1 MAVLT
6 LALLL
11 PWLGAAPFDDPG
23 EGQHAE
29 IAREVA
35 VSGDWLTLRLAGV
48 RYFDKPPLLYWLIAA
63 GFKGFGVSELVAR
76 FPAVLGA
83 AAAVAGTTLLGA
95 RLLGPGPG
103 ILAGAA
109 LLSCALFAAFGRYVR
124 PETLFVAAIQW
135 GFTGLLLGLG
145 GSGAARL
152 GGRLGSPSAAPHTA
166 APGQLD
172 LGGSGAAPPP
182 GPPTETQTA
191 LPRDHGSGRRSW
203 AVVGCAALGVAALA
217 KDVIGLAGPLAAI
230 ALALALAGRLR
241 PIGRWL
247 PAPGLAALLVLGL
260 GWYALASMRN
270 PGFLWYT
277 VVDNHLLN
285 AVQLR
290 RFPDEDVSL
299 SSLGCLLV
307 AGLGA
312 LPWTVT
318 AVLEVG
324 QLARRRAWRI
334 AEAIPWVALAVC
346 AVALA
351 LVFTL
356 SAFKLPHYGL
366 PAYPAIALLAA
377 RWWSRR
383 DERDRR
389 PALWHL
395 AMFALLAAVLG
406 AAALTD
412 GRAFMETIFS
422 ATDVYSRKEA
432 VATQV
437 APLPA
442 WPALRP
448 LVGRTALVFALGA
461 SSRECRGGAC
471 IFWRPA
477 RDAGSGA
484 TFRRG
489 RNQGARSGTFCLGG
503 MGNLATSDFPVEEK
517 EKPDEGEAGRPDP
530 PGHGAVPARE
540 PELEPSRP
548 TDDDAH
554 HGQGQVSHLH
564 QVGLLGVLQRMG
576 VGQEQRSRRR
586 ADEWKDE
593 SKPLVSQPSRAHEP
607 LEDAEDR
614 GQQAEEAV
622 LQHLRIPQ
630 ALPEALRAQGPA
642 LGIAAKEEKGSQP
655 HEEER
660 PVARPR
666 RVARA
671 LHHGEAAPG
680 QHEEPGDVVVVLGPE
695 AVLGGAG
702 RLSVREVRCLGEV
715 GEGRR
720 RERRPPRRE
729 AERHLRQSRAVGDL
743 VHGGRRGAQRRRQ
756 EDPTARPAHL
766 HLDEPAESERHLRVA

>member
-1 MAVLT
+1 MSILRSPVGIAGLMAVLT

-76 FPAVLGA
+76 LPAVLGA

-103 ILAGAA
+103 ILAGVA

-145 GSGAARL
+145 GSGATRL
-152 GGRLGSPSAAPHTA
+152 GGWLGSPSAAPHTA
-166 APGQLD
+166 APGPLLG

-182 GPPTETQTA
+182 GPPTET
-191 LPRDHGSGRRSW
+191 SGRGARFW

-299 SSLGCLLV
+299 SSLEFLLV

-318 AVLEVG
+318 AVIEVG

-334 AEAIPWVALAVC
+334 AEDIPWVTLAVW

-383 DERDRR
+383 DGRDRR

-461 SSRECRGGAC
+461 AALAVTAA
-471 IFWRPA
+471 WR
-477 RDAGSGA
+477 
-484 TFRRG
+484 
-489 RNQGARSGTFCLGG
+489 
-503 MGNLATSDFPVEEK
+503 
-517 EKPDEGEAGRPDP
+517 
-530 PGHGAVPARE
+530 
-540 PELEPSRP
+540 
-548 TDDDAH
+548 
-554 HGQGQVSHLH
+554 
-564 QVGLLGVLQRMG
+564 
-576 VGQEQRSRRR
+576 
-586 ADEWKDE
+586 
-593 SKPLVSQPSRAHEP
+593 
-607 LEDAEDR
+607 
-614 GQQAEEAV
+614 
-622 LQHLRIPQ
+622 
-630 ALPEALRAQGPA
+630 
-642 LGIAAKEEKGSQP
+642 
-655 HEEER
+655 
-660 PVARPR
+660 
-666 RVARA
+666 
-671 LHHGEAAPG
+671 
-680 QHEEPGDVVVVLGPE
+680 
-695 AVLGGAG
+695 AG
-702 RLSVREVRCLGEV
+702 RLAAVAVAATMLAVVPSVGQALALVSTARAVSGMAAEIRLGWQPDLVLVHEGPLENSGALELYSGVRPVLV
-715 GEGRR
+715 EGRR
-720 RERRPPRRE
+720 SVLGIGSTFPEATETFWAADRLRREWLSSRPILLVTTREPDRSLVARMPRGRVHLLASRQGRWLWSNVPPR
-729 AERHLRQSRAVGDL
+729 A
-743 VHGGRRGAQRRRQ
+743 
-756 EDPTARPAHL
+756 
-766 HLDEPAESERHLRVA
+766 

>member
-1 MAVLT
+1 MSILRSPVGIAGLMAVLT

-76 FPAVLGA
+76 LPAVLGA

-152 GGRLGSPSAAPHTA
+152 GGWLGSPSAAPHTA

-172 LGGSGAAPPP
+172 LGGSGAARLGGWLGSPSAAPHTASPGPLLGLGGSGVAPPP
-182 GPPTETQTA
+182 GPPTET
-191 LPRDHGSGRRSW
+191 SGRGARFW
-203 AVVGCAALGVAALA
+203 AVAGCAALGVAALA

-299 SSLGCLLV
+299 SSLEFLLV

-318 AVLEVG
+318 AVIEVG

-334 AEAIPWVALAVC
+334 AEDIPWVALAVW

-383 DERDRR
+383 DGRDRR

-406 AAALTD
+406 AGALTD

-461 SSRECRGGAC
+461 AALAVTAA
-471 IFWRPA
+471 WR
-477 RDAGSGA
+477 
-484 TFRRG
+484 
-489 RNQGARSGTFCLGG
+489 
-503 MGNLATSDFPVEEK
+503 
-517 EKPDEGEAGRPDP
+517 
-530 PGHGAVPARE
+530 
-540 PELEPSRP
+540 
-548 TDDDAH
+548 
-554 HGQGQVSHLH
+554 
-564 QVGLLGVLQRMG
+564 
-576 VGQEQRSRRR
+576 
-586 ADEWKDE
+586 
-593 SKPLVSQPSRAHEP
+593 
-607 LEDAEDR
+607 
-614 GQQAEEAV
+614 
-622 LQHLRIPQ
+622 
-630 ALPEALRAQGPA
+630 
-642 LGIAAKEEKGSQP
+642 
-655 HEEER
+655 
-660 PVARPR
+660 
-666 RVARA
+666 
-671 LHHGEAAPG
+671 
-680 QHEEPGDVVVVLGPE
+680 
-695 AVLGGAG
+695 AG
-702 RLSVREVRCLGEV
+702 RLAAVAVAATMLAVVPSVGQALALVSTARAVSGMAAEIRLGWQPDLVLVHEGPLENSGALELYSGVRPVLV
-715 GEGRR
+715 EGRR
-720 RERRPPRRE
+720 SVLGIGSTFPEATETFWAADRLRREWLSSRPILLVTTREPDRSLVARMPPGRVHLLASRQGRWLWSNVPPR
-729 AERHLRQSRAVGDL
+729 A
-743 VHGGRRGAQRRRQ
+743 
-756 EDPTARPAHL
+756 
-766 HLDEPAESERHLRVA
+766 

>member
-1 MAVLT
+1 MSILRSPVGIAGLMAVLT

-76 FPAVLGA
+76 LPAVLGA

-152 GGRLGSPSAAPHTA
+152 GGWLGSPSAAPHTA

-182 GPPTETQTA
+182 GPPTET
-191 LPRDHGSGRRSW
+191 SGRGARFW

-299 SSLGCLLV
+299 SSLEFLLV

-334 AEAIPWVALAVC
+334 AEDIPWVALAVW

-383 DERDRR
+383 DGRDRR

-461 SSRECRGGAC
+461 AALAVTAA
-471 IFWRPA
+471 WR
-477 RDAGSGA
+477 
-484 TFRRG
+484 
-489 RNQGARSGTFCLGG
+489 
-503 MGNLATSDFPVEEK
+503 
-517 EKPDEGEAGRPDP
+517 
-530 PGHGAVPARE
+530 
-540 PELEPSRP
+540 
-548 TDDDAH
+548 
-554 HGQGQVSHLH
+554 
-564 QVGLLGVLQRMG
+564 
-576 VGQEQRSRRR
+576 
-586 ADEWKDE
+586 
-593 SKPLVSQPSRAHEP
+593 
-607 LEDAEDR
+607 
-614 GQQAEEAV
+614 
-622 LQHLRIPQ
+622 
-630 ALPEALRAQGPA
+630 
-642 LGIAAKEEKGSQP
+642 
-655 HEEER
+655 
-660 PVARPR
+660 
-666 RVARA
+666 
-671 LHHGEAAPG
+671 
-680 QHEEPGDVVVVLGPE
+680 
-695 AVLGGAG
+695 AG
-702 RLSVREVRCLGEV
+702 RLAAVAVAATMLAVVPSVGQALALVSTARAVSGMAAEIRLGWQPDLVLVHEGPLENSGALELYSGVRPVLV
-715 GEGRR
+715 EGRR
-720 RERRPPRRE
+720 SVLGIGSTFPEAAETFWAADRLRREWLSSRPILLVTTREPDRSLVARMPRGRVHLLASRQGRWLWSNVPPR
-729 AERHLRQSRAVGDL
+729 A
-743 VHGGRRGAQRRRQ
+743 
-756 EDPTARPAHL
+756 
-766 HLDEPAESERHLRVA
+766 

>member
-1 MAVLT
+1 MSILRSPVGIAGLMAVLT

-76 FPAVLGA
+76 LPAVLGA

-152 GGRLGSPSAAPHTA
+152 GGWLGSPSAAPHTA
-166 APGQLD
+166 SPGPLLG
-172 LGGSGAAPPP
+172 LGGSGVAPPP
-182 GPPTETQTA
+182 GPPTET
-191 LPRDHGSGRRSW
+191 SGRGARFW

-299 SSLGCLLV
+299 SSLEFLLV

-318 AVLEVG
+318 AMLEVG

-334 AEAIPWVALAVC
+334 AEDIPWVALAVWT
-346 AVALA
+346 VALA

-383 DERDRR
+383 DGRDRR

-461 SSRECRGGAC
+461 AALAVTAA
-471 IFWRPA
+471 WR
-477 RDAGSGA
+477 
-484 TFRRG
+484 
-489 RNQGARSGTFCLGG
+489 
-503 MGNLATSDFPVEEK
+503 
-517 EKPDEGEAGRPDP
+517 
-530 PGHGAVPARE
+530 
-540 PELEPSRP
+540 
-548 TDDDAH
+548 
-554 HGQGQVSHLH
+554 
-564 QVGLLGVLQRMG
+564 
-576 VGQEQRSRRR
+576 
-586 ADEWKDE
+586 
-593 SKPLVSQPSRAHEP
+593 
-607 LEDAEDR
+607 
-614 GQQAEEAV
+614 
-622 LQHLRIPQ
+622 
-630 ALPEALRAQGPA
+630 
-642 LGIAAKEEKGSQP
+642 
-655 HEEER
+655 
-660 PVARPR
+660 
-666 RVARA
+666 
-671 LHHGEAAPG
+671 
-680 QHEEPGDVVVVLGPE
+680 
-695 AVLGGAG
+695 AG
-702 RLSVREVRCLGEV
+702 RLAAVAVAATMLAVVPSVGQALALVSTARAVSGMAAEIRLGWQPDLVLVHEGPLENSGALELYSGVRPVLV
-715 GEGRR
+715 EGRR
-720 RERRPPRRE
+720 SVLGIGSTFPEATETFWAADRLRREWLSSRPILLVTTREPDRSLVARMPRGRVHLLASRQGRWLWSNVPPR
-729 AERHLRQSRAVGDL
+729 A
-743 VHGGRRGAQRRRQ
+743 
-756 EDPTARPAHL
+756 
-766 HLDEPAESERHLRVA
+766 

>member
-1 MAVLT
+1 MSILRSPVGIAGLMAVLT

-76 FPAVLGA
+76 LPAVLGA

-152 GGRLGSPSAAPHTA
+152 GGWLGSPSAAPHTA
-166 APGQLD
+166 APGPLLG

-182 GPPTETQTA
+182 GPPTET
-191 LPRDHGSGRRSW
+191 SGRGARFW

-299 SSLGCLLV
+299 SSLEFLLV

-334 AEAIPWVALAVC
+334 AEDIPWVALAVW

-461 SSRECRGGAC
+461 AALAVTAA
-471 IFWRPA
+471 WR
-477 RDAGSGA
+477 
-484 TFRRG
+484 
-489 RNQGARSGTFCLGG
+489 
-503 MGNLATSDFPVEEK
+503 
-517 EKPDEGEAGRPDP
+517 
-530 PGHGAVPARE
+530 
-540 PELEPSRP
+540 
-548 TDDDAH
+548 
-554 HGQGQVSHLH
+554 
-564 QVGLLGVLQRMG
+564 
-576 VGQEQRSRRR
+576 
-586 ADEWKDE
+586 
-593 SKPLVSQPSRAHEP
+593 
-607 LEDAEDR
+607 
-614 GQQAEEAV
+614 
-622 LQHLRIPQ
+622 
-630 ALPEALRAQGPA
+630 
-642 LGIAAKEEKGSQP
+642 
-655 HEEER
+655 
-660 PVARPR
+660 
-666 RVARA
+666 
-671 LHHGEAAPG
+671 
-680 QHEEPGDVVVVLGPE
+680 
-695 AVLGGAG
+695 AG
-702 RLSVREVRCLGEV
+702 RLAAVAVAATMLAVVPSVGQALALVSTARAVSGMAAEIRLGWQPDLVLVHEGPLENSGALELYSGVRPVLV
-715 GEGRR
+715 EGRR
-720 RERRPPRRE
+720 SVLGIGSTFPEATETFWAADRLRREWLSSRPILLVTTREPDRSLVARMPRGRVHLLASRQGRWLWSNVPPR
-729 AERHLRQSRAVGDL
+729 A
-743 VHGGRRGAQRRRQ
+743 
-756 EDPTARPAHL
+756 
-766 HLDEPAESERHLRVA
+766 

>member
-1 MAVLT
+1 MSILRSPVGIAGLMAVLT

-76 FPAVLGA
+76 LPAVLGA

-152 GGRLGSPSAAPHTA
+152 GGWLGSPSAAPHTA
-166 APGQLD
+166 APGQLG
-172 LGGSGAAPPP
+172 LGGSGASPPP
-182 GPPTETQTA
+182 GPPTET
-191 LPRDHGSGRRSW
+191 SGRGARFW

-299 SSLGCLLV
+299 SSLEFLLV

-318 AVLEVG
+318 AMLEVG

-334 AEAIPWVALAVC
+334 AEDIPWVALAVWT
-346 AVALA
+346 VALA

-383 DERDRR
+383 DGRDRR

-461 SSRECRGGAC
+461 AALAVTAA
-471 IFWRPA
+471 WR
-477 RDAGSGA
+477 
-484 TFRRG
+484 
-489 RNQGARSGTFCLGG
+489 
-503 MGNLATSDFPVEEK
+503 
-517 EKPDEGEAGRPDP
+517 
-530 PGHGAVPARE
+530 
-540 PELEPSRP
+540 
-548 TDDDAH
+548 
-554 HGQGQVSHLH
+554 
-564 QVGLLGVLQRMG
+564 
-576 VGQEQRSRRR
+576 
-586 ADEWKDE
+586 
-593 SKPLVSQPSRAHEP
+593 
-607 LEDAEDR
+607 
-614 GQQAEEAV
+614 
-622 LQHLRIPQ
+622 
-630 ALPEALRAQGPA
+630 
-642 LGIAAKEEKGSQP
+642 
-655 HEEER
+655 
-660 PVARPR
+660 
-666 RVARA
+666 
-671 LHHGEAAPG
+671 
-680 QHEEPGDVVVVLGPE
+680 
-695 AVLGGAG
+695 AG
-702 RLSVREVRCLGEV
+702 RLATVAVAATMLAVVPSVGQALALVSTARAVSGMAAEIRLGWQPDLVLVHEGPLENSGALELYSGVRPVLV
-715 GEGRR
+715 EGRR
-720 RERRPPRRE
+720 SVLGIGSTFPEATETFWAADRLRREWLSSRPILLVTTREPDRSLVARMPRGRVHLLASRQGRWLWSNVPPR
-729 AERHLRQSRAVGDL
+729 A
-743 VHGGRRGAQRRRQ
+743 
-756 EDPTARPAHL
+756 
-766 HLDEPAESERHLRVA
+766 

>member
-1 MAVLT
+1 MSILRSPVGIAGLMAVLT

-76 FPAVLGA
+76 LPAVLGA

-135 GFTGLLLGLG
+135 GFTGFLWGLG
-145 GSGAARL
+145 GSGATRL
-152 GGRLGSPSAAPHTA
+152 GGWLGSPSAAPHTA
-166 APGQLD
+166 APGPLLG

-182 GPPTETQTA
+182 GPPTET
-191 LPRDHGSGRRSW
+191 SGRGARFW

-299 SSLGCLLV
+299 SSLEFLLV

-334 AEAIPWVALAVC
+334 AEDIPWVALAVW

-383 DERDRR
+383 DGRDRR

-406 AAALTD
+406 AGALTD

-442 WPALRP
+442 WPVLRP

-461 SSRECRGGAC
+461 AALAVTAA
-471 IFWRPA
+471 WR
-477 RDAGSGA
+477 
-484 TFRRG
+484 
-489 RNQGARSGTFCLGG
+489 
-503 MGNLATSDFPVEEK
+503 
-517 EKPDEGEAGRPDP
+517 
-530 PGHGAVPARE
+530 
-540 PELEPSRP
+540 
-548 TDDDAH
+548 
-554 HGQGQVSHLH
+554 
-564 QVGLLGVLQRMG
+564 
-576 VGQEQRSRRR
+576 
-586 ADEWKDE
+586 
-593 SKPLVSQPSRAHEP
+593 
-607 LEDAEDR
+607 
-614 GQQAEEAV
+614 
-622 LQHLRIPQ
+622 
-630 ALPEALRAQGPA
+630 
-642 LGIAAKEEKGSQP
+642 
-655 HEEER
+655 
-660 PVARPR
+660 
-666 RVARA
+666 
-671 LHHGEAAPG
+671 
-680 QHEEPGDVVVVLGPE
+680 
-695 AVLGGAG
+695 AG
-702 RLSVREVRCLGEV
+702 RLAAVAVAATMLAVVPSVGQALALVSTARAVSGMAAEIRLGWQPDLVLVHEGPLENSGALELYSGVRPVLV
-715 GEGRR
+715 EGRR
-720 RERRPPRRE
+720 SVLGIGSTFPEATETFWAADRLRREWLSSRPILLVTTREPDRSLVARMPRGRVHLLASRQGRWLWSNVPPR
-729 AERHLRQSRAVGDL
+729 A
-743 VHGGRRGAQRRRQ
+743 
-756 EDPTARPAHL
+756 
-766 HLDEPAESERHLRVA
+766 

>member
-1 MAVLT
+1 MSILRSPVGIAGLMAVLT

-76 FPAVLGA
+76 LPAVLGA

-152 GGRLGSPSAAPHTA
+152 GGWLGSPSAAPHTA

-182 GPPTETQTA
+182 GPPTATLSPQEPGT
-191 LPRDHGSGRRSW
+191 RGW

-299 SSLGCLLV
+299 SSLEFLLV

-334 AEAIPWVALAVC
+334 AEDIPWVALAVW

-383 DERDRR
+383 DGRDRR

-461 SSRECRGGAC
+461 AALAVTAA
-471 IFWRPA
+471 WR
-477 RDAGSGA
+477 
-484 TFRRG
+484 
-489 RNQGARSGTFCLGG
+489 
-503 MGNLATSDFPVEEK
+503 
-517 EKPDEGEAGRPDP
+517 
-530 PGHGAVPARE
+530 
-540 PELEPSRP
+540 
-548 TDDDAH
+548 
-554 HGQGQVSHLH
+554 
-564 QVGLLGVLQRMG
+564 
-576 VGQEQRSRRR
+576 
-586 ADEWKDE
+586 
-593 SKPLVSQPSRAHEP
+593 
-607 LEDAEDR
+607 
-614 GQQAEEAV
+614 
-622 LQHLRIPQ
+622 
-630 ALPEALRAQGPA
+630 
-642 LGIAAKEEKGSQP
+642 
-655 HEEER
+655 
-660 PVARPR
+660 
-666 RVARA
+666 
-671 LHHGEAAPG
+671 
-680 QHEEPGDVVVVLGPE
+680 
-695 AVLGGAG
+695 AG
-702 RLSVREVRCLGEV
+702 RLAAVAVAATMLAVVPSVGQALALVSTARAVSGMAAEIRLGWQPDLVLVHEGPLENSGALELYSGVRPVLV
-715 GEGRR
+715 EGRR
-720 RERRPPRRE
+720 SVLGIGSTFPEATETFWAADRLRREWLSSRPILLVTTREPDRSLVARMPRGRVHLLASRQGRWLWSNVPPR
-729 AERHLRQSRAVGDL
+729 A
-743 VHGGRRGAQRRRQ
+743 
-756 EDPTARPAHL
+756 
-766 HLDEPAESERHLRVA
+766 

>member
-1 MAVLT
+1 MSILRSPVGIAGLMAVLT

-76 FPAVLGA
+76 LPAVLGA

-152 GGRLGSPSAAPHTA
+152 GGWLGSPSAAPHTA
-166 APGQLD
+166 SPGPLLG
-172 LGGSGAAPPP
+172 LGGSGVAPPP
-182 GPPTETQTA
+182 GPPTET
-191 LPRDHGSGRRSW
+191 SGRGARFW
-203 AVVGCAALGVAALA
+203 AVAGCAALGVAALA

-299 SSLGCLLV
+299 SSLEFLLV

-318 AVLEVG
+318 AVIEVG

-334 AEAIPWVALAVC
+334 AEDIPWVALAVW

-383 DERDRR
+383 DGRDRR

-442 WPALRP
+442 WLALRP

-461 SSRECRGGAC
+461 AALAVTAA
-471 IFWRPA
+471 WR
-477 RDAGSGA
+477 
-484 TFRRG
+484 
-489 RNQGARSGTFCLGG
+489 
-503 MGNLATSDFPVEEK
+503 
-517 EKPDEGEAGRPDP
+517 
-530 PGHGAVPARE
+530 
-540 PELEPSRP
+540 
-548 TDDDAH
+548 
-554 HGQGQVSHLH
+554 
-564 QVGLLGVLQRMG
+564 
-576 VGQEQRSRRR
+576 
-586 ADEWKDE
+586 
-593 SKPLVSQPSRAHEP
+593 
-607 LEDAEDR
+607 
-614 GQQAEEAV
+614 
-622 LQHLRIPQ
+622 
-630 ALPEALRAQGPA
+630 
-642 LGIAAKEEKGSQP
+642 
-655 HEEER
+655 
-660 PVARPR
+660 
-666 RVARA
+666 
-671 LHHGEAAPG
+671 
-680 QHEEPGDVVVVLGPE
+680 
-695 AVLGGAG
+695 AG
-702 RLSVREVRCLGEV
+702 RLAAVAVAATMLAVVPSVGQALALVSTARAVSGMAAEIRLGWQPDLVLVHEGPLENSGALELYSGVRPVLV
-715 GEGRR
+715 EGRR
-720 RERRPPRRE
+720 SVLGIGSTFPEATETFWAADRLRREWLSSRPILLVTTREPDRSLVARMPRGRVHLLASRQGRWLWSNVPPR
-729 AERHLRQSRAVGDL
+729 A
-743 VHGGRRGAQRRRQ
+743 
-756 EDPTARPAHL
+756 
-766 HLDEPAESERHLRVA
+766 

>member
-1 MAVLT
+1 M
-6 LALLL
+6 
-11 PWLGAAPFDDPG
+11 
-23 EGQHAE
+23 
-29 IAREVA
+29 
-35 VSGDWLTLRLAGV
+35 
-48 RYFDKPPLLYWLIAA
+48 
-63 GFKGFGVSELVAR
+63 
-76 FPAVLGA
+76 
-83 AAAVAGTTLLGA
+83 
-95 RLLGPGPG
+95 
-103 ILAGAA
+103 
-109 LLSCALFAAFGRYVR
+109 
-124 PETLFVAAIQW
+124 
-135 GFTGLLLGLG
+135 
-145 GSGAARL
+145 
-152 GGRLGSPSAAPHTA
+152 
-166 APGQLD
+166 
-172 LGGSGAAPPP
+172 
-182 GPPTETQTA
+182 
-191 LPRDHGSGRRSW
+191 
-203 AVVGCAALGVAALA
+203 VGCAALGVAALA

-299 SSLGCLLV
+299 SSLEFLLV

-334 AEAIPWVALAVC
+334 AEDIPWVALAVW

-383 DERDRR
+383 DGRDRR

-437 APLPA
+437 VPLPA

-461 SSRECRGGAC
+461 AALAVTAA
-471 IFWRPA
+471 WR
-477 RDAGSGA
+477 
-484 TFRRG
+484 
-489 RNQGARSGTFCLGG
+489 
-503 MGNLATSDFPVEEK
+503 
-517 EKPDEGEAGRPDP
+517 
-530 PGHGAVPARE
+530 
-540 PELEPSRP
+540 
-548 TDDDAH
+548 
-554 HGQGQVSHLH
+554 
-564 QVGLLGVLQRMG
+564 
-576 VGQEQRSRRR
+576 
-586 ADEWKDE
+586 
-593 SKPLVSQPSRAHEP
+593 
-607 LEDAEDR
+607 
-614 GQQAEEAV
+614 
-622 LQHLRIPQ
+622 
-630 ALPEALRAQGPA
+630 
-642 LGIAAKEEKGSQP
+642 
-655 HEEER
+655 
-660 PVARPR
+660 
-666 RVARA
+666 
-671 LHHGEAAPG
+671 
-680 QHEEPGDVVVVLGPE
+680 
-695 AVLGGAG
+695 AG
-702 RLSVREVRCLGEV
+702 RLAAVAVAATMLAVVPSVGQALALVSTARAVSGMAAEIRLGWQPDLVLVHEGPLENSGALELYSGVRPVLV
-715 GEGRR
+715 EGRR
-720 RERRPPRRE
+720 SVLGIGSTFPEATETFWAADRLRREWLSSRPILLVTTREPDRSLVARMPRGRVHLLASRQGRWLWSNVPPR
-729 AERHLRQSRAVGDL
+729 A
-743 VHGGRRGAQRRRQ
+743 
-756 EDPTARPAHL
+756 
-766 HLDEPAESERHLRVA
+766 

>member
-29 IAREVA
+29 IAREIA

-63 GFKGFGVSELVAR
+63 GFRGFGVSEWAAR
-76 FPAVLGA
+76 LPGVLGA
-83 AAAVAGTTLLGA
+83 AAAVAGTTLLGV

-103 ILAGAA
+103 ALAGAA

-145 GSGAARL
+145 RSGAAPVR
-152 GGRLGSPSAAPHTA
+152 GWHGSPSAAPQTA
-166 APGQLD
+166 APGPSLD

-182 GPPTETQTA
+182 GPPTATLSPQTPSRA
-191 LPRDHGSGRRSW
+191 RFW
-203 AVVGCAALGVAALA
+203 AVVGCAALGVAALS

-247 PAPGLAALLVLGL
+247 PIPGVAALVVLGL

-299 SSLGCLLV
+299 SSLEFLLV

-312 LPWTVT
+312 FPWTIP
-318 AVLEVG
+318 AVLEIG

-334 AEAIPWVALAVC
+334 VEDIPSVALALW

-366 PAYPAIALLAA
+366 PAYPAVALLAA

-383 DERDRR
+383 DGRDRR

-395 AMFALLAAVLG
+395 AMFALLAAILG
-406 AAALTD
+406 VAAFTD
-412 GRAFMETIFS
+412 GRAFMDTIFS
-422 ATDVYSRKEA
+422 AADVYARKEA
-432 VATQV
+432 VATQI

-442 WPALRP
+442 WSALRP
-448 LVGRTALVFALGA
+448 LVERTALVFALGA
-461 SSRECRGGAC
+461 AALAAAAM
-471 IFWRPA
+471 WR
-477 RDAGSGA
+477 
-484 TFRRG
+484 
-489 RNQGARSGTFCLGG
+489 
-503 MGNLATSDFPVEEK
+503 
-517 EKPDEGEAGRPDP
+517 
-530 PGHGAVPARE
+530 
-540 PELEPSRP
+540 
-548 TDDDAH
+548 
-554 HGQGQVSHLH
+554 
-564 QVGLLGVLQRMG
+564 
-576 VGQEQRSRRR
+576 
-586 ADEWKDE
+586 
-593 SKPLVSQPSRAHEP
+593 
-607 LEDAEDR
+607 
-614 GQQAEEAV
+614 
-622 LQHLRIPQ
+622 
-630 ALPEALRAQGPA
+630 
-642 LGIAAKEEKGSQP
+642 
-655 HEEER
+655 
-660 PVARPR
+660 
-666 RVARA
+666 
-671 LHHGEAAPG
+671 
-680 QHEEPGDVVVVLGPE
+680 
-695 AVLGGAG
+695 AG
-702 RLSVREVRCLGEV
+702 RLAAVAVATTMLAVVPSVGQALALVSTARAVSGVAAEIRLGWQPDVVLVHEGPLENSGALELYSGVRPVLV
-715 GEGRR
+715 EGRR
-720 RERRPPRRE
+720 SVLGIGSTFPEAAESFWDADRLTREWLSSRPILLVTTRDPERSLVARMPRGRVHLLASRQGRWLWSNVPPR
-729 AERHLRQSRAVGDL
+729 A
-743 VHGGRRGAQRRRQ
+743 
-756 EDPTARPAHL
+756 
-766 HLDEPAESERHLRVA
+766 

>member
-1 MAVLT
+1 MSILRSPVGIAGLMAVLT

-76 FPAVLGA
+76 LPAVLGA

-152 GGRLGSPSAAPHTA
+152 GGWLGSPSAAPHTA

-182 GPPTETQTA
+182 GPPTET
-191 LPRDHGSGRRSW
+191 SGRGTRSW

-299 SSLGCLLV
+299 SSLEFLLV

-334 AEAIPWVALAVC
+334 AEDIPWVALAVW

-383 DERDRR
+383 DGRDRR

-461 SSRECRGGAC
+461 AALAVTAA
-471 IFWRPA
+471 WR
-477 RDAGSGA
+477 
-484 TFRRG
+484 
-489 RNQGARSGTFCLGG
+489 
-503 MGNLATSDFPVEEK
+503 
-517 EKPDEGEAGRPDP
+517 
-530 PGHGAVPARE
+530 
-540 PELEPSRP
+540 
-548 TDDDAH
+548 
-554 HGQGQVSHLH
+554 
-564 QVGLLGVLQRMG
+564 
-576 VGQEQRSRRR
+576 
-586 ADEWKDE
+586 
-593 SKPLVSQPSRAHEP
+593 
-607 LEDAEDR
+607 
-614 GQQAEEAV
+614 
-622 LQHLRIPQ
+622 
-630 ALPEALRAQGPA
+630 
-642 LGIAAKEEKGSQP
+642 
-655 HEEER
+655 
-660 PVARPR
+660 
-666 RVARA
+666 
-671 LHHGEAAPG
+671 
-680 QHEEPGDVVVVLGPE
+680 
-695 AVLGGAG
+695 AG
-702 RLSVREVRCLGEV
+702 RLAAVAVAATMLAVVPSVGQALALVSTARAVSGMAAEIRLGWQPDLVLVHEGPLENSGALELYSGVRPVLV
-715 GEGRR
+715 EGRR
-720 RERRPPRRE
+720 SVLGIGSTFPEATETFWAADRLRREWLSSRPILLVTTREPDRSLVARMPRGRVHLLASRQGRWLWSNVPPR
-729 AERHLRQSRAVGDL
+729 A
-743 VHGGRRGAQRRRQ
+743 
-756 EDPTARPAHL
+756 
-766 HLDEPAESERHLRVA
+766 

>member
-1 MAVLT
+1 VSILRSPVGIAGLMAVLT

-76 FPAVLGA
+76 LPAVLGA

-152 GGRLGSPSAAPHTA
+152 GGWLGSPSAAPHTA
-166 APGQLD
+166 APGPLLG

-182 GPPTETQTA
+182 GPPTET
-191 LPRDHGSGRRSW
+191 SGRGARFW

-299 SSLGCLLV
+299 SSLEFLLV

-334 AEAIPWVALAVC
+334 AEDIPWVALAVW

-383 DERDRR
+383 DGRDRR

-406 AAALTD
+406 AGALTD

-461 SSRECRGGAC
+461 AALAVTAA
-471 IFWRPA
+471 WR
-477 RDAGSGA
+477 
-484 TFRRG
+484 
-489 RNQGARSGTFCLGG
+489 
-503 MGNLATSDFPVEEK
+503 
-517 EKPDEGEAGRPDP
+517 
-530 PGHGAVPARE
+530 
-540 PELEPSRP
+540 
-548 TDDDAH
+548 
-554 HGQGQVSHLH
+554 
-564 QVGLLGVLQRMG
+564 
-576 VGQEQRSRRR
+576 
-586 ADEWKDE
+586 
-593 SKPLVSQPSRAHEP
+593 
-607 LEDAEDR
+607 
-614 GQQAEEAV
+614 
-622 LQHLRIPQ
+622 
-630 ALPEALRAQGPA
+630 
-642 LGIAAKEEKGSQP
+642 
-655 HEEER
+655 
-660 PVARPR
+660 
-666 RVARA
+666 
-671 LHHGEAAPG
+671 
-680 QHEEPGDVVVVLGPE
+680 
-695 AVLGGAG
+695 AG
-702 RLSVREVRCLGEV
+702 RLAAVAVAATMLAVVPSVGQALALVSTARAVSGMAAEIRLGWQPDLVLVHEGPLENSGALELYSGVRPVLV
-715 GEGRR
+715 EGRR
-720 RERRPPRRE
+720 SVLGIGSTFPEATETFWAADRLRREWLSSRPILLVTTREPDRSLVARMPRGRVHLLASRQGRWLWSNVPPR
-729 AERHLRQSRAVGDL
+729 A
-743 VHGGRRGAQRRRQ
+743 
-756 EDPTARPAHL
+756 
-766 HLDEPAESERHLRVA
+766 

>member
-1 MAVLT
+1 MSILRSPVGIAGLMAVLT

-76 FPAVLGA
+76 LPAVLGA

-152 GGRLGSPSAAPHTA
+152 GGWLGSPSAAPHTA
-166 APGQLD
+166 APGQLG
-172 LGGSGAAPPP
+172 LGGSGASPPP
-182 GPPTETQTA
+182 GPPTET
-191 LPRDHGSGRRSW
+191 SGRGARFW

-299 SSLGCLLV
+299 SSLEFLLV

-318 AVLEVG
+318 AVIEVG

-334 AEAIPWVALAVC
+334 AEDIPWVALAVW

-383 DERDRR
+383 DGRDRR

-461 SSRECRGGAC
+461 AALAVTAA
-471 IFWRPA
+471 WR
-477 RDAGSGA
+477 
-484 TFRRG
+484 
-489 RNQGARSGTFCLGG
+489 
-503 MGNLATSDFPVEEK
+503 
-517 EKPDEGEAGRPDP
+517 
-530 PGHGAVPARE
+530 
-540 PELEPSRP
+540 
-548 TDDDAH
+548 
-554 HGQGQVSHLH
+554 
-564 QVGLLGVLQRMG
+564 
-576 VGQEQRSRRR
+576 
-586 ADEWKDE
+586 
-593 SKPLVSQPSRAHEP
+593 
-607 LEDAEDR
+607 
-614 GQQAEEAV
+614 
-622 LQHLRIPQ
+622 
-630 ALPEALRAQGPA
+630 
-642 LGIAAKEEKGSQP
+642 
-655 HEEER
+655 
-660 PVARPR
+660 
-666 RVARA
+666 
-671 LHHGEAAPG
+671 
-680 QHEEPGDVVVVLGPE
+680 
-695 AVLGGAG
+695 AG
-702 RLSVREVRCLGEV
+702 RLAAVAVAATMLAVVPSVGQALALVSTARAVSGMAVEIRLGWQPDLVLVHEGPLENSGALELYSGVRPVLV
-715 GEGRR
+715 EGRR
-720 RERRPPRRE
+720 SVLGIGSTFPEATETFWAADRLRREWLSSRPILLVTTREPDRSLVARMPRGRVHLLASRQGRWLWSNVPPR
-729 AERHLRQSRAVGDL
+729 A
-743 VHGGRRGAQRRRQ
+743 
-756 EDPTARPAHL
+756 
-766 HLDEPAESERHLRVA
+766 

>member
-1 MAVLT
+1 MSFLRSPGGVAGLMAVLT

-63 GFKGFGVSELVAR
+63 GFKGFGVSEWAAR
-76 FPAVLGA
+76 LPAVLGA
-83 AAAVAGTTLLGA
+83 AAAVAGTTLLGV

-103 ILAGAA
+103 VLAGAA

-135 GFTGLLLGLG
+135 GFTGVLLG
-145 GSGAARL
+145 
-152 GGRLGSPSAAPHTA
+152 
-166 APGQLD
+166 

-182 GPPTETQTA
+182 GPPTA
-191 LPRDHGSGRRSW
+191 SLSPGLGGSGVAPLTSSPHSRRW

-247 PAPGLAALLVLGL
+247 PVPGVAALVVLGL

-299 SSLGCLLV
+299 SSLEFLLV
-307 AGLGA
+307 SGLGA
-312 LPWTVT
+312 FPWTIP
-318 AVLEVG
+318 AVLEIG

-334 AEAIPWVALAVC
+334 VEDIPSVALALW

-366 PAYPAIALLAA
+366 PAYPAIAILAA

-383 DERDRR
+383 DGRDRR

-395 AMFALLAAVLG
+395 AMFASLAAFLG

-412 GRAFMETIFS
+412 GRAFMDTIFS

-432 VATQV
+432 VATQI

-442 WPALRP
+442 WSALRP

-461 SSRECRGGAC
+461 AALAAAAVWRAGRLAVVAVAVTMLAVVPSVGQALALVSTARAVSGMAAEIRLGWQPDLVLVHEGPLENSGALELYSGVRPVLVEGRRSVLGIGSTFPEAGETFWAADRLTREWVSSRP
-471 IFWRPA
+471 ILLV
-477 RDAGSGA
+477 
-484 TFRRG
+484 T
-489 RNQGARSGTFCLGG
+489 T
-503 MGNLATSDFPVEEK
+503 
-517 EKPDEGEAGRPDP
+517 
-530 PGHGAVPARE
+530 RE
-540 PELEPSRP
+540 PE
-548 TDDDAH
+548 
-554 HGQGQVSHLH
+554 
-564 QVGLLGVLQRMG
+564 
-576 VGQEQRSRRR
+576 RS
-586 ADEWKDE
+586 
-593 SKPLVSQPSRAHEP
+593 V
-607 LEDAEDR
+607 
-614 GQQAEEAV
+614 
-622 LQHLRIPQ
+622 
-630 ALPEALRAQGPA
+630 
-642 LGIAAKEEKGSQP
+642 
-655 HEEER
+655 
-660 PVARPR
+660 VARMPR
-666 RVARA
+666 GRVHLLASR
-671 LHHGEAAPG
+671 
-680 QHEEPGDVVVVLGPE
+680 Q
-695 AVLGGAG
+695 G
-702 RLSVREVRCLGEV
+702 RWLWSNV
-715 GEGRR
+715 
-720 RERRPPRRE
+720 PPR
-729 AERHLRQSRAVGDL
+729 A
-743 VHGGRRGAQRRRQ
+743 
-756 EDPTARPAHL
+756 
-766 HLDEPAESERHLRVA
+766 

>member
-1 MAVLT
+1 MSFLRSPGGVAGLMAVLT

-63 GFKGFGVSELVAR
+63 GFKGFGVSEWAAR
-76 FPAVLGA
+76 LPAVLGA
-83 AAAVAGTTLLGA
+83 AAAVAGTTLLGV

-103 ILAGAA
+103 VLAGAA

-135 GFTGLLLGLG
+135 GFTGVLLG
-145 GSGAARL
+145 
-152 GGRLGSPSAAPHTA
+152 
-166 APGQLD
+166 

-182 GPPTETQTA
+182 GPPTA
-191 LPRDHGSGRRSW
+191 SLSPGLGGSGVAPLTSSPHSRRW

-247 PAPGLAALLVLGL
+247 PVPGVAALVVLGL

-299 SSLGCLLV
+299 SSLEFLLV

-312 LPWTVT
+312 FPWTIP
-318 AVLEVG
+318 AVLEIG

-334 AEAIPWVALAVC
+334 VEDIPSVALALW

-383 DERDRR
+383 DGRDRR

-395 AMFALLAAVLG
+395 AMFASLAAFLG

-412 GRAFMETIFS
+412 GRAFMDTIFS

-432 VATQV
+432 VATQI

-442 WPALRP
+442 WSALRP

-461 SSRECRGGAC
+461 AALAAAAV
-471 IFWRPA
+471 WRAGRLAVVAVAVTMLAVVPSVGQALALVSTA
-477 RDAGSGA
+477 RAGSGMA
-484 TFRRG
+484 AEIRLGWRPDLVLVHEGPLENSGALELYSGVRPVLVEGRRSVLGIGSTF
-489 RNQGARSGTFCLGG
+489 
-503 MGNLATSDFPVEEK
+503 P
-517 EKPDEGEAGRPDP
+517 EAGETFWAADRLTREWVSSRPILL
-530 PGHGAVPARE
+530 VTTRE
-540 PELEPSRP
+540 PE
-548 TDDDAH
+548 
-554 HGQGQVSHLH
+554 
-564 QVGLLGVLQRMG
+564 
-576 VGQEQRSRRR
+576 RS
-586 ADEWKDE
+586 
-593 SKPLVSQPSRAHEP
+593 V
-607 LEDAEDR
+607 
-614 GQQAEEAV
+614 
-622 LQHLRIPQ
+622 
-630 ALPEALRAQGPA
+630 
-642 LGIAAKEEKGSQP
+642 
-655 HEEER
+655 
-660 PVARPR
+660 VARMPR
-666 RVARA
+666 GRVHLLASR
-671 LHHGEAAPG
+671 
-680 QHEEPGDVVVVLGPE
+680 Q
-695 AVLGGAG
+695 G
-702 RLSVREVRCLGEV
+702 RWLWSNV
-715 GEGRR
+715 
-720 RERRPPRRE
+720 PPR
-729 AERHLRQSRAVGDL
+729 A
-743 VHGGRRGAQRRRQ
+743 
-756 EDPTARPAHL
+756 
-766 HLDEPAESERHLRVA
+766 

>member
-1 MAVLT
+1 MSILRSPVGIAGLMAVLT

-76 FPAVLGA
+76 LPAVLGA

-135 GFTGLLLGLG
+135 GFTGLLLAVAPCG
-145 GSGAARL
+145 GGV
-152 GGRLGSPSAAPHTA
+152 GGRS
-166 APGQLD
+166 D
-172 LGGSGAAPPP
+172 AAPPQNQSTR
-182 GPPTETQTA
+182 G
-191 LPRDHGSGRRSW
+191 W

-299 SSLGCLLV
+299 SSLEFLLV

-334 AEAIPWVALAVC
+334 AEDIPWVALAVW

-383 DERDRR
+383 DGRDRR

-461 SSRECRGGAC
+461 
-471 IFWRPA
+471 
-477 RDAGSGA
+477 
-484 TFRRG
+484 
-489 RNQGARSGTFCLGG
+489 
-503 MGNLATSDFPVEEK
+503 
-517 EKPDEGEAGRPDP
+517 
-530 PGHGAVPARE
+530 
-540 PELEPSRP
+540 
-548 TDDDAH
+548 
-554 HGQGQVSHLH
+554 
-564 QVGLLGVLQRMG
+564 
-576 VGQEQRSRRR
+576 
-586 ADEWKDE
+586 
-593 SKPLVSQPSRAHEP
+593 
-607 LEDAEDR
+607 
-614 GQQAEEAV
+614 AV
-622 LQHLRIPQ
+622 L
-630 ALPEALRAQGPA
+630 AVT
-642 LGIAAKEEKGSQP
+642 AAW
-655 HEEER
+655 R
-660 PVARPR
+660 
-666 RVARA
+666 
-671 LHHGEAAPG
+671 
-680 QHEEPGDVVVVLGPE
+680 
-695 AVLGGAG
+695 AG
-702 RLSVREVRCLGEV
+702 RLAAVAVAATMLAVVPSVGQALALVSTARAVSGMAAEIRLGWQPDLVLVHEGPLENSGALELYSGVRPVLV
-715 GEGRR
+715 EGRR
-720 RERRPPRRE
+720 SVLGIGSTFPEATETFWAADRLRREWLSSRPILLVTTREPDRSLVARMPRGRVHLLASRQGRWLWSNVPPR
-729 AERHLRQSRAVGDL
+729 A
-743 VHGGRRGAQRRRQ
+743 
-756 EDPTARPAHL
+756 
-766 HLDEPAESERHLRVA
+766 

>member
-1 MAVLT
+1 MSFLRSPGGVAGLMAVLT

-63 GFKGFGVSELVAR
+63 GFKGFGVSEWAAR
-76 FPAVLGA
+76 LPAVLGA
-83 AAAVAGTTLLGA
+83 AAAVAGTTLLGV

-103 ILAGAA
+103 VLAGAA

-135 GFTGLLLGLG
+135 GFTGVLLG
-145 GSGAARL
+145 
-152 GGRLGSPSAAPHTA
+152 
-166 APGQLD
+166 

-182 GPPTETQTA
+182 GPPTA
-191 LPRDHGSGRRSW
+191 SLSPGLGGSGVAPLTSSPHSRRW

-247 PAPGLAALLVLGL
+247 PVPGVAALVVLGL

-299 SSLGCLLV
+299 SSLEFLLV

-312 LPWTVT
+312 FPWTIP
-318 AVLEVG
+318 AVLEIG

-334 AEAIPWVALAVC
+334 VEDIPSVALALW

-366 PAYPAIALLAA
+366 PAYPAIAILAA

-383 DERDRR
+383 DGRDRR

-395 AMFALLAAVLG
+395 AMFASLAAFLG

-412 GRAFMETIFS
+412 GRAFMDTIFS

-432 VATQV
+432 VATQI

-442 WPALRP
+442 WSALRP

-461 SSRECRGGAC
+461 AALAAAAVWRAGRLAVVAVAVTMLAVVPSVGQALALVSTARAVSGMAAEIRLGWRPDLVLVHEGPLENSGALELYSGVRPVLVEGRRSVLGIGSTFPEAGETFWAADRLTREWVSSRP
-471 IFWRPA
+471 ILLV
-477 RDAGSGA
+477 
-484 TFRRG
+484 T
-489 RNQGARSGTFCLGG
+489 T
-503 MGNLATSDFPVEEK
+503 
-517 EKPDEGEAGRPDP
+517 
-530 PGHGAVPARE
+530 RE
-540 PELEPSRP
+540 PE
-548 TDDDAH
+548 
-554 HGQGQVSHLH
+554 
-564 QVGLLGVLQRMG
+564 
-576 VGQEQRSRRR
+576 RS
-586 ADEWKDE
+586 
-593 SKPLVSQPSRAHEP
+593 V
-607 LEDAEDR
+607 
-614 GQQAEEAV
+614 
-622 LQHLRIPQ
+622 
-630 ALPEALRAQGPA
+630 
-642 LGIAAKEEKGSQP
+642 
-655 HEEER
+655 
-660 PVARPR
+660 VARMPR
-666 RVARA
+666 GRVHLLASR
-671 LHHGEAAPG
+671 
-680 QHEEPGDVVVVLGPE
+680 Q
-695 AVLGGAG
+695 G
-702 RLSVREVRCLGEV
+702 RWLWSNV
-715 GEGRR
+715 
-720 RERRPPRRE
+720 PPR
-729 AERHLRQSRAVGDL
+729 A
-743 VHGGRRGAQRRRQ
+743 
-756 EDPTARPAHL
+756 
-766 HLDEPAESERHLRVA
+766 

>member
-1 MAVLT
+1 MSILRSPVGIAGLMAVLT

-152 GGRLGSPSAAPHTA
+152 GGWLGSPSAAPHTA

-172 LGGSGAAPPP
+172 LGGSGASPPP
-182 GPPTETQTA
+182 GPPTET
-191 LPRDHGSGRRSW
+191 SGRGARFW
-203 AVVGCAALGVAALA
+203 AVAGCAALGVAALA

-299 SSLGCLLV
+299 SSLEFLLV

-334 AEAIPWVALAVC
+334 AEDIPWVALAVW

-383 DERDRR
+383 DGRDRR

-461 SSRECRGGAC
+461 AALAVAAA
-471 IFWRPA
+471 WR
-477 RDAGSGA
+477 
-484 TFRRG
+484 
-489 RNQGARSGTFCLGG
+489 
-503 MGNLATSDFPVEEK
+503 
-517 EKPDEGEAGRPDP
+517 
-530 PGHGAVPARE
+530 
-540 PELEPSRP
+540 
-548 TDDDAH
+548 
-554 HGQGQVSHLH
+554 
-564 QVGLLGVLQRMG
+564 
-576 VGQEQRSRRR
+576 
-586 ADEWKDE
+586 
-593 SKPLVSQPSRAHEP
+593 
-607 LEDAEDR
+607 
-614 GQQAEEAV
+614 
-622 LQHLRIPQ
+622 
-630 ALPEALRAQGPA
+630 
-642 LGIAAKEEKGSQP
+642 
-655 HEEER
+655 
-660 PVARPR
+660 
-666 RVARA
+666 
-671 LHHGEAAPG
+671 
-680 QHEEPGDVVVVLGPE
+680 
-695 AVLGGAG
+695 AG
-702 RLSVREVRCLGEV
+702 RLAAVAVAATMLAVVPSVGQALALVSTARAVSGMAAEIRLGWQPDLVLVHEGPLENSGALELYSGVRPVLV
-715 GEGRR
+715 EGRR
-720 RERRPPRRE
+720 SVLGIGSTFPEATETFWAADRLRREWLSSRPILLVTTREPDRSLVARMPRGRVHLLASRQGRWLWSNVPPR
-729 AERHLRQSRAVGDL
+729 A
-743 VHGGRRGAQRRRQ
+743 
-756 EDPTARPAHL
+756 
-766 HLDEPAESERHLRVA
+766 

>member
-1 MAVLT
+1 MSILRSPVGIAGLMAVLT

-63 GFKGFGVSELVAR
+63 GFKGFGVSEWVAR
-76 FPAVLGA
+76 LPAVLGA

-103 ILAGAA
+103 ILAGVA

-152 GGRLGSPSAAPHTA
+152 GGWLGSPSAAPHTA
-166 APGQLD
+166 APG
-172 LGGSGAAPPP
+172 
-182 GPPTETQTA
+182 PPTATLSSQG
-191 LPRDHGSGRRSW
+191 PDSRGW
-203 AVVGCAALGVAALA
+203 AVVGCAALGVAALT

-299 SSLGCLLV
+299 SSLEFLLV

-312 LPWTVT
+312 FPWTIS
-318 AVLEVG
+318 AALEVG
-324 QLARRRAWRI
+324 QLARRRAWRV
-334 AEAIPWVALAVC
+334 AEDIPWVALAVW
-346 AVALA
+346 AVALG

-383 DERDRR
+383 DGRDRR

-406 AAALTD
+406 VAALTD

-461 SSRECRGGAC
+461 AALAVTAA
-471 IFWRPA
+471 WR
-477 RDAGSGA
+477 
-484 TFRRG
+484 
-489 RNQGARSGTFCLGG
+489 
-503 MGNLATSDFPVEEK
+503 
-517 EKPDEGEAGRPDP
+517 
-530 PGHGAVPARE
+530 
-540 PELEPSRP
+540 
-548 TDDDAH
+548 
-554 HGQGQVSHLH
+554 
-564 QVGLLGVLQRMG
+564 
-576 VGQEQRSRRR
+576 
-586 ADEWKDE
+586 
-593 SKPLVSQPSRAHEP
+593 
-607 LEDAEDR
+607 
-614 GQQAEEAV
+614 
-622 LQHLRIPQ
+622 
-630 ALPEALRAQGPA
+630 
-642 LGIAAKEEKGSQP
+642 
-655 HEEER
+655 
-660 PVARPR
+660 
-666 RVARA
+666 
-671 LHHGEAAPG
+671 
-680 QHEEPGDVVVVLGPE
+680 
-695 AVLGGAG
+695 AG
-702 RLSVREVRCLGEV
+702 RLAAVAVAATMLAVVPSVGQALALVSTARAVSGMAAEIRLGWQPDLVLVHEGPLENSGALELYSGVRPVLV
-715 GEGRR
+715 EGRR
-720 RERRPPRRE
+720 SVLGIGSTFPEAAETFWAADRLTREWLSSRPILLVTTREPDRSLVARMPRGRVHLLASRQGRWLWSNVPPR
-729 AERHLRQSRAVGDL
+729 A
-743 VHGGRRGAQRRRQ
+743 
-756 EDPTARPAHL
+756 
-766 HLDEPAESERHLRVA
+766 

>member
-1 MAVLT
+1 MSILRSPVGIAGLMAVLT

-76 FPAVLGA
+76 LPAVLGA

-135 GFTGLLLGLG
+135 GFTGFLWG
-145 GSGAARL
+145 
-152 GGRLGSPSAAPHTA
+152 
-166 APGQLD
+166 

-182 GPPTETQTA
+182 GPPTET
-191 LPRDHGSGRRSW
+191 SGRGARFW

-299 SSLGCLLV
+299 SSLEFLLV

-334 AEAIPWVALAVC
+334 AEDIPWVALAVW

-461 SSRECRGGAC
+461 AALAVTAA
-471 IFWRPA
+471 WR
-477 RDAGSGA
+477 
-484 TFRRG
+484 
-489 RNQGARSGTFCLGG
+489 
-503 MGNLATSDFPVEEK
+503 
-517 EKPDEGEAGRPDP
+517 
-530 PGHGAVPARE
+530 
-540 PELEPSRP
+540 
-548 TDDDAH
+548 
-554 HGQGQVSHLH
+554 
-564 QVGLLGVLQRMG
+564 
-576 VGQEQRSRRR
+576 
-586 ADEWKDE
+586 
-593 SKPLVSQPSRAHEP
+593 
-607 LEDAEDR
+607 
-614 GQQAEEAV
+614 
-622 LQHLRIPQ
+622 
-630 ALPEALRAQGPA
+630 
-642 LGIAAKEEKGSQP
+642 
-655 HEEER
+655 
-660 PVARPR
+660 
-666 RVARA
+666 
-671 LHHGEAAPG
+671 
-680 QHEEPGDVVVVLGPE
+680 
-695 AVLGGAG
+695 AG
-702 RLSVREVRCLGEV
+702 RLAAVAVAATMLAVVPSVGQALALVSTARAVSGMAAEIRLGWQPDLVLVHEGPLENSGALELYSGVRPVLV
-715 GEGRR
+715 EGRR
-720 RERRPPRRE
+720 SVLGIGSTFPEATETFWAADRLRREWLSSRPILLVTTREPDRSLVARMPRGRVHLLASRQGRWLWSNVPPR
-729 AERHLRQSRAVGDL
+729 A
-743 VHGGRRGAQRRRQ
+743 
-756 EDPTARPAHL
+756 
-766 HLDEPAESERHLRVA
+766 

>member
-1 MAVLT
+1 MSILRSPVGIAGLMAVLT

-63 GFKGFGVSELVAR
+63 GFKVFGVSELVAR
-76 FPAVLGA
+76 LPAVLGA

-152 GGRLGSPSAAPHTA
+152 GGWLGSPSAAPHTA
-166 APGQLD
+166 SPGPLLG
-172 LGGSGAAPPP
+172 LGGSGVAPPP
-182 GPPTETQTA
+182 GPPTET
-191 LPRDHGSGRRSW
+191 SGRGARFW
-203 AVVGCAALGVAALA
+203 AVAGCAALGVAALA
-217 KDVIGLAGPLAAI
+217 KDVIGLAGPLAVWTVALALVFTLSAFKLPHYGLPAYPAI
-230 ALALALAGRLR
+230 AL
-241 PIGRWL
+241 
-247 PAPGLAALLVLGL
+247 LAARWWSRRDGRDRRP
-260 GWYALASMRN
+260 AL
-270 PGFLWYT
+270 W
-277 VVDNHLLN
+277 HL
-285 AVQLR
+285 
-290 RFPDEDVSL
+290 
-299 SSLGCLLV
+299 
-307 AGLGA
+307 
-312 LPWTVT
+312 VT

-334 AEAIPWVALAVC
+334 AEDIPWVALAVW

-383 DERDRR
+383 DGRDRR

-422 ATDVYSRKEA
+422 ATDIYSRKEA

-442 WPALRP
+442 WAALRP

-461 SSRECRGGAC
+461 AALAVTAA
-471 IFWRPA
+471 WR
-477 RDAGSGA
+477 
-484 TFRRG
+484 
-489 RNQGARSGTFCLGG
+489 
-503 MGNLATSDFPVEEK
+503 
-517 EKPDEGEAGRPDP
+517 
-530 PGHGAVPARE
+530 
-540 PELEPSRP
+540 
-548 TDDDAH
+548 
-554 HGQGQVSHLH
+554 
-564 QVGLLGVLQRMG
+564 
-576 VGQEQRSRRR
+576 
-586 ADEWKDE
+586 
-593 SKPLVSQPSRAHEP
+593 
-607 LEDAEDR
+607 
-614 GQQAEEAV
+614 
-622 LQHLRIPQ
+622 
-630 ALPEALRAQGPA
+630 
-642 LGIAAKEEKGSQP
+642 
-655 HEEER
+655 
-660 PVARPR
+660 
-666 RVARA
+666 
-671 LHHGEAAPG
+671 
-680 QHEEPGDVVVVLGPE
+680 
-695 AVLGGAG
+695 AG
-702 RLSVREVRCLGEV
+702 RLAAVAVAATMLAVVPSVGQALALVSTARAVSGMAAEIRLGWQPDLVLVHEGPLENSGALELYSGVRPVLV
-715 GEGRR
+715 EGRR
-720 RERRPPRRE
+720 SVLGIGSTFPEATETFWAADRLRREWLSSRPILLVTTREPDRSLVARMPRGRVHLLASRQGRWLWSNVPPR
-729 AERHLRQSRAVGDL
+729 A
-743 VHGGRRGAQRRRQ
+743 
-756 EDPTARPAHL
+756 
-766 HLDEPAESERHLRVA
+766 

>member
-76 FPAVLGA
+76 LPAVLGA

-152 GGRLGSPSAAPHTA
+152 GGWLGSPSAAPHTA
-166 APGQLD
+166 SPGPLLG
-172 LGGSGAAPPP
+172 LGGSGVAPPP
-182 GPPTETQTA
+182 GPPTET
-191 LPRDHGSGRRSW
+191 SGRGARFW
-203 AVVGCAALGVAALA
+203 AVAGCAALGVAALA

-299 SSLGCLLV
+299 SSLEFLLV

-318 AVLEVG
+318 AVIEVG

-334 AEAIPWVALAVC
+334 AEDIPWVALAVW

-383 DERDRR
+383 DGRDRR

-442 WPALRP
+442 WLALRP

-461 SSRECRGGAC
+461 AALAVTAA
-471 IFWRPA
+471 WR
-477 RDAGSGA
+477 
-484 TFRRG
+484 
-489 RNQGARSGTFCLGG
+489 
-503 MGNLATSDFPVEEK
+503 
-517 EKPDEGEAGRPDP
+517 
-530 PGHGAVPARE
+530 
-540 PELEPSRP
+540 
-548 TDDDAH
+548 
-554 HGQGQVSHLH
+554 
-564 QVGLLGVLQRMG
+564 
-576 VGQEQRSRRR
+576 
-586 ADEWKDE
+586 
-593 SKPLVSQPSRAHEP
+593 
-607 LEDAEDR
+607 
-614 GQQAEEAV
+614 
-622 LQHLRIPQ
+622 
-630 ALPEALRAQGPA
+630 
-642 LGIAAKEEKGSQP
+642 
-655 HEEER
+655 
-660 PVARPR
+660 
-666 RVARA
+666 
-671 LHHGEAAPG
+671 
-680 QHEEPGDVVVVLGPE
+680 
-695 AVLGGAG
+695 AG
-702 RLSVREVRCLGEV
+702 RLAAVAVAATMLAVVPSVGQALALVSTARAVSGMAAEIRLGWQPDLVLVHEGPLENSGALELYSGVRPVLV
-715 GEGRR
+715 EGRR
-720 RERRPPRRE
+720 SVLGIGSTFPEATETFWAADRLRREWLSSRPILLVTTREPDRSLVARMPRGRVHLLASRQGRWLWSNVPPR
-729 AERHLRQSRAVGDL
+729 A
-743 VHGGRRGAQRRRQ
+743 
-756 EDPTARPAHL
+756 
-766 HLDEPAESERHLRVA
+766 

>member
-1 MAVLT
+1 MSILRSPVGIAGLMAVLT

-76 FPAVLGA
+76 LPAVLGA

-145 GSGAARL
+145 GSGATRL
-152 GGRLGSPSAAPHTA
+152 GGWLGSPSAAPHTA
-166 APGQLD
+166 SPGPLLG
-172 LGGSGAAPPP
+172 LGGSGVAPPP
-182 GPPTETQTA
+182 GPPTET
-191 LPRDHGSGRRSW
+191 SGRGARFW
-203 AVVGCAALGVAALA
+203 AVAGCAALGVAALA

-299 SSLGCLLV
+299 SSLEFLLV

-318 AVLEVG
+318 AVIEVG

-334 AEAIPWVALAVC
+334 AEDIPWVALAVW

-383 DERDRR
+383 DGRDRR

-422 ATDVYSRKEA
+422 ATDVYSRKET
-432 VATQV
+432 VATHV

-461 SSRECRGGAC
+461 AALAVTAA
-471 IFWRPA
+471 WR
-477 RDAGSGA
+477 
-484 TFRRG
+484 
-489 RNQGARSGTFCLGG
+489 
-503 MGNLATSDFPVEEK
+503 
-517 EKPDEGEAGRPDP
+517 
-530 PGHGAVPARE
+530 
-540 PELEPSRP
+540 
-548 TDDDAH
+548 
-554 HGQGQVSHLH
+554 
-564 QVGLLGVLQRMG
+564 
-576 VGQEQRSRRR
+576 
-586 ADEWKDE
+586 
-593 SKPLVSQPSRAHEP
+593 
-607 LEDAEDR
+607 
-614 GQQAEEAV
+614 
-622 LQHLRIPQ
+622 
-630 ALPEALRAQGPA
+630 
-642 LGIAAKEEKGSQP
+642 
-655 HEEER
+655 
-660 PVARPR
+660 
-666 RVARA
+666 
-671 LHHGEAAPG
+671 
-680 QHEEPGDVVVVLGPE
+680 
-695 AVLGGAG
+695 AG
-702 RLSVREVRCLGEV
+702 RLAAVAVAATMLAVVPSVGQALALVSTARAVSGMAAEIRLGWQPDLVLVHEGPLENSGALELYSGVRPVLV
-715 GEGRR
+715 EGRR
-720 RERRPPRRE
+720 SVLGIGSTFPEATETFWAADRLRREWLSSRPILLVTTREPDRSLVARMPRGRVHLLASRQGRWLWSNVPPR
-729 AERHLRQSRAVGDL
+729 A
-743 VHGGRRGAQRRRQ
+743 
-756 EDPTARPAHL
+756 
-766 HLDEPAESERHLRVA
+766 

>member
-1 MAVLT
+1 MSILRSPVGIAGLMAVLT

-76 FPAVLGA
+76 LPAVLGA

-152 GGRLGSPSAAPHTA
+152 GGWLGSPSAAPHTA
-166 APGQLD
+166 SPGPLLG
-172 LGGSGAAPPP
+172 LGGSGVAPPP
-182 GPPTETQTA
+182 GPPTET
-191 LPRDHGSGRRSW
+191 SGRGARFW
-203 AVVGCAALGVAALA
+203 AVAGCAALGVAALA

-299 SSLGCLLV
+299 SSLEFLLV

-318 AVLEVG
+318 AVIEVG

-334 AEAIPWVALAVC
+334 AEDIPWVALAVW

-383 DERDRR
+383 DGRDRR

-406 AAALTD
+406 AGALTD

-461 SSRECRGGAC
+461 AALAVTAA
-471 IFWRPA
+471 WR
-477 RDAGSGA
+477 
-484 TFRRG
+484 
-489 RNQGARSGTFCLGG
+489 
-503 MGNLATSDFPVEEK
+503 
-517 EKPDEGEAGRPDP
+517 
-530 PGHGAVPARE
+530 
-540 PELEPSRP
+540 
-548 TDDDAH
+548 
-554 HGQGQVSHLH
+554 
-564 QVGLLGVLQRMG
+564 
-576 VGQEQRSRRR
+576 
-586 ADEWKDE
+586 
-593 SKPLVSQPSRAHEP
+593 
-607 LEDAEDR
+607 
-614 GQQAEEAV
+614 
-622 LQHLRIPQ
+622 
-630 ALPEALRAQGPA
+630 
-642 LGIAAKEEKGSQP
+642 
-655 HEEER
+655 
-660 PVARPR
+660 
-666 RVARA
+666 
-671 LHHGEAAPG
+671 
-680 QHEEPGDVVVVLGPE
+680 
-695 AVLGGAG
+695 AG
-702 RLSVREVRCLGEV
+702 RLAAVAVAATMLAVVPSVGQALALVSTARAVSGMAAEIRLGWQPDLVLVHEGPLENSGALELYSGVRPVLV
-715 GEGRR
+715 EGRR
-720 RERRPPRRE
+720 SVLGIGSTFPEATETFWAADRLRREWLSSRPILLVTTREPDRSLVARMPRGRVHLLASRQGRWLWSNVPPR
-729 AERHLRQSRAVGDL
+729 A
-743 VHGGRRGAQRRRQ
+743 
-756 EDPTARPAHL
+756 
-766 HLDEPAESERHLRVA
+766 